1 MLCAPWKCGSSYWRQ
16 LVVKLHGRHDE
27 DWSDRRVRGN
37 DPVYQPPSQPERH
50 QLLNSPDTVA
60 VIVAR
65 HPFIRLI
72 SAWNEKLNRN
82 YQYGHS
88 MFHREHNLRHY
99 ARDHVSSHYIRC
111 VSVVMFR
118 SSLLLA
124 SAISPDGLHLKTIA
138 TKTNTFDHNR
148 TCARHVKLN
157 MDMLS
162 R

>member
-1 MLCAPWKCGSSYWRQ
+1 MLEARWFEFAKQSYYFQELNLIELNLLGIAYPKAKLLLCAPWKCGSSYWRQ
-16 LVVKLHGRHDE
+16 LVVKLHNRHDE

-50 QLLNSPDTVA
+50 QLLNSVDTVA

-99 ARDHVSSHYIRC
+99 ARDHVSSHYIR
-111 VSVVMFR
+111 
-118 SSLLLA
+118 
-124 SAISPDGLHLKTIA
+124 
-138 TKTNTFDHNR
+138 
-148 TCARHVKLN
+148 
-157 MDMLS
+157 
-162 R
+162 